1 LRQVTSRVR
10 LCETRRAGCRFPD
23 LWPSSRKH
31 GLTSLPADPSPE
43 SSCQQKSILIDSG
56 FVKKMCVEA
65 AAVAAPFPTSPQGR
79 TELSWPPPAH
89 SLGMSRPST
98 PRRFKGNV
106 RHIPTIG
113 GLVGRSF
120 AGVTPSSRYDQG
132 KSNPLS
138 TFERS
143 WDRGPHLG
151 ARRRL
156 SWDGRAEP
164 TSTRGSDPLR

>member
-1 LRQVTSRVR
+1 VTSRVR

-65 AAVAAPFPTSPQGR
+65 AAVAAPLR
-79 TELSWPPPAH
+79 L
-89 SLGMSRPST
+89 RPGARCIVMAAPGSQSGGVRAIHAA
-98 PRRFKGNV
+98 PLPGNV

-113 GLVGRSF
+113 GLAGRSF
-120 AGVTPSSRYDQG
+120 AGMTPSSRYAQR

-138 TFERS
+138 IFERS
-143 WDRGPHLG
+143 CDRGPHLG
-151 ARRRL
+151 ARRRS
-156 SWDGRAEP
+156 SWDGRTEP